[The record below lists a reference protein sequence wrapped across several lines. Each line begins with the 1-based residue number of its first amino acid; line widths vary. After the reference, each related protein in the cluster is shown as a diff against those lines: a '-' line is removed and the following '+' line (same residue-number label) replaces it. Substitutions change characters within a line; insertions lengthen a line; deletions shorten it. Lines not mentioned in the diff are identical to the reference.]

1 MCRNHTKH
9 CQLKYLPAANLWCPQ
24 SNFHSQ
30 KSAIVFSSSLNP
42 STTKLSSSRNP
53 LPRFPPLQPTV
64 MHFKRGN
71 MKTQASAKCKINI
84 LLSFLCFY
92 GHHQKSLC
100 MYGTDESTAA
110 WSVHKCGAAKIQ
122 WEFKACLFRGPL
134 CSPPSSLF
142 WVSWEDLEI
151 VISGQ
156 SGWLICSGPVSLV
169 ITVNPLNHVSTC

>member
-1 MCRNHTKH
+1 MMPSKQFSQSEKCNCIFQLIKPKH
-9 CQLKYLPAANLWCPQ
+9 NKAFILPQPPPSLSTPPT
-24 SNFHSQ
+24 HS
-30 KSAIVFSSSLNP
+30 L
-42 STTKLSSSRNP
+42 
-53 LPRFPPLQPTV
+53 
-64 MHFKRGN
+64 HFKRGN

-92 GHHQKSLC
+92 GHHQESLC
-100 MYGTDESTAA
+100 MYGTDESMAA
-110 WSVHKCGAAKIQ
+110 WSVHKCGAAQIQ

-169 ITVNPLNHVSTC
+169 IAVNPLNHVSTC